1 MTLPTA
7 YIDTALSSPPPGVLK
22 PAYGASA
29 VPGLLGES
37 YGTDAD
43 LDLQFTARQ
52 PFDPRIT
59 YTGASARMYFDST
72 GTLKYAPMN
81 VIRNNTMQ
89 GAVAGT
95 PGTLPTNWASAI
107 GAGLS
112 QQIIGTGTESGIA
125 YIDIRIHGTKSGAGA
140 AFSIRFEVNNVA
152 AATQNQAWTHSA
164 FLKVQGGTLPVAVF
178 YQARETDSGGGVIS
192 TTSIGSG
199 VTPTTTLA
207 RSSATSTLVSGSCA
221 FVTSL
226 ITTASV
232 DDGVAIDITLR
243 IGMPQLQLGSEA
255 TEVIP
260 TTTAAVY
267 LPRSN
272 AYQDHNPSTLAPLGF
287 LIEEARTNSI
297 RNNTMQGAVAGSPGT
312 IPTNWQSASSATGI
326 TRNSVAVGTENG
338 IPYVDLRYTGTASSS
353 GTVQITTEQNTGVAA
368 LTAQVW
374 TASYYLKHVGGTL
387 PGNVSTIW
395 VERDAGG
402 ASVTTG
408 NTPAITVTSA
418 GLATQRAS
426 VTRTLSGGATVAFI
440 QNRVEINVT
449 NGAVVDFTLRIGLPQ
464 LELGAFATS
473 PILTSGAAATR
484 LADSA
489 SITGTNFSSIWNAV
503 EGTVVVQARP
513 VNNNSAVI
521 RRFVESSDGTINN
534 RYVIGQATS
543 LTESRYLV
551 VTSGSVVS
559 ALNVSTGGSPYRVAA
574 AYKADD
580 FIQAANGTLSAADL
594 GGALPSV
601 DRLLIGFGQGS
612 LPAEYINGHIQS
624 LTYYRKR
631 LSNQTLQTLTA

>member
-1 MTLPTA
+1 MFKAHESMVVAGADPR
-7 YIDTALSSPPPGVLK
+7 VLN
-22 PAYGASA
+22 AMSL
-29 VPGLLGES
+29 GLLLNFQR
-37 YGTDAD
+37 YDAA
-43 LDLQFTARQ
+43 L
-52 PFDPRIT
+52 DPRIT
-59 YTGASARMYFDST
+59 FTRASSATYFDST
-72 GTLKYAPMN
+72 GTLQTA
-81 VIRNNTMQ
+81 
-89 GAVAGT
+89 
-95 PGTLPTNWASAI
+95 
-107 GAGLS
+107 
-112 QQIIGTGTESGIA
+112 
-125 YIDIRIHGTKSGAGA
+125 
-140 AFSIRFEVNNVA
+140 
-152 AATQNQAWTHSA
+152 
-164 FLKVQGGTLPVAVF
+164 
-178 YQARETDSGGGVIS
+178 
-192 TTSIGSG
+192 GSG
-199 VTPTTTLA
+199 VA
-207 RSSATSTLVSGSCA
+207 RA
-221 FVTSL
+221 
-226 ITTASV
+226 
-232 DDGVAIDITLR
+232 
-243 IGMPQLQLGSEA
+243 
-255 TEVIP
+255 
-260 TTTAAVY
+260 
-267 LPRSN
+267 N

-297 RNNTMQGAVAGSPGT
+297 RNNTMVGASAPST
-312 IPTNWQSASSATGI
+312 LPTNWLVTASGI
-326 TRNSVAVGTENG
+326 TASVIGIGTESG
-338 IPYVDLRYTGTASSS
+338 VTYIDVRLS
-353 GTVQITTEQNTGVAA
+353 GTTSGLSGSIRFESATGVAA
-368 LTAQVW
+368 TSGQTWTESVFVRMIDGATTNINTINTQVAGLT
-374 TASYYLKHVGGTL
+374 G
-387 PGNVSTIW
+387 
-395 VERDAGG
+395 GG
-402 ASVTTG
+402 AGSGDAAETNIISAISAASIAVNRKLQPITLASGTTAYIQ
-408 NTPAITVTSA
+408 PRITFTW
-418 GLATQRAS
+418 AS
-426 VTRTLSGGATVAFI
+426 GVA
-440 QNRVEINVT
+440 
-449 NGAVVDFTLRIGLPQ
+449 VDITLRIGLPQ